1 MDEDWDSNNKNSE
14 DAHMLD
20 LGNERST
27 HKSRKQHDPWVFE
40 NPHTIGEACLAQS
53 MLSTLKG
60 EHTEDGSFFDWAL
73 TPLSVAKI
81 NQLADTAYQQGSRL
95 IRKIRQFALHATWF
109 SSEPVVIM
117 CGSSVKRGR
126 LVPEPSRILISP
138 GLGFVTAYMIELSG
152 QGVLSD
158 GDSGSWV
165 ISEYTQDLL
174 GHIVA
179 TDALGTGYF
188 IPAEDIF
195 NDIVRNRLAVAVTLP
210 TVHDFR
216 LKKNEAQGGMNGME
230 TKGRHSS
237 SKGKQASLLPYLD
250 GPELFYKDGIKF
262 PCLDNIKS
270 LNGVIGNAIFQS
282 KHENSANASDAGKE
296 MVGYDSD
303 ESLKQLTSTSIE
315 RGMRG
320 LDVVVITTGSR
331 RFRSVVNAIAASG
344 GYEGIRF
351 TSVSDQ
357 IIDKSCHYAFQFPGS
372 SSARDAVR
380 VFRCLLADVESGVS
394 LKNLGLDKGS
404 DPSQQSATKISDVFH
419 LGTGSQEISSIYVS
433 PGLHT
438 PFHHRYTGHLSS
450 IAEVSVS
457 KLLGSMDISGQQDEV
472 PISDAPKHQQELQSS

>member
-1 MDEDWDSNNKNSE
+1 MVSPTSSPSSSATTVVPARCDPCHTAQDPQLEVRTPEPFAAISTSASQRSAGCVTCRERSIERGEIPSFCDCTITRLEYEDYKRDGSRSASSSRALGQSFSGTKTRLEAGVCGTAIQFRANGKQSNATLGGIVKLVYKNGSFDLKGLTVAHAAVACLDDESLGVSALSISSCEDKDDDNDSSMDEDWDSYNKNSE

-60 EHTEDGSFFDWAL
+60 EPTENGSFFDWAL
-73 TPLSVAKI
+73 TPLSVAKM

-126 LVPEPSRILISP
+126 LLPEPSRILISP

-152 QGVLSD
+152 QGILSD

-165 ISEYTQDLL
+165 ISEDTQDLL

-179 TDALGTGYF
+179 TDVLGTGYF

-216 LKKNEAQGGMNGME
+216 LKKNEAQGGINAME
-230 TKGRHSS
+230 TKGRHSGS
-237 SKGKQASLLPYLD
+237 SEGKQATVLPYLD
-250 GPELFYKDGIKF
+250 GPELSYRDDLKF
-262 PCLDNIKS
+262 PYLDDIES
-270 LNGVIGNAIFQS
+270 LNSF
-282 KHENSANASDAGKE
+282 
-296 MVGYDSD
+296 
-303 ESLKQLTSTSIE
+303 
-315 RGMRG
+315 RGM
-320 LDVVVITTGSR
+320 VTWNV
-331 RFRSVVNAIAASG
+331 AA
-344 GYEGIRF
+344 
-351 TSVSDQ
+351 
-357 IIDKSCHYAFQFPGS
+357 
-372 SSARDAVR
+372 
-380 VFRCLLADVESGVS
+380 
-394 LKNLGLDKGS
+394 
-404 DPSQQSATKISDVFH
+404 
-419 LGTGSQEISSIYVS
+419 
-433 PGLHT
+433 
-438 PFHHRYTGHLSS
+438 
-450 IAEVSVS
+450 
-457 KLLGSMDISGQQDEV
+457 
-472 PISDAPKHQQELQSS
+472 HQHQH